1 MSKNNKN
8 ANNEMNSDKAESQ
21 DMDSQDMDSQEQLN
35 QFLSPRYRY
44 HGEFT
49 PENLAFNANLK
60 EFAQR
65 VVLICSLETG
75 GKVSSAEAYSDI
87 KKLWKEL
94 KASKKNLLKKEKE
107 E

>member
-8 ANNEMNSDKAESQ
+8 ANNEMNSDKAE
-21 DMDSQDMDSQEQLN
+21 SQDMDSQEQLN

-49 PENLAFNANLK
+49 PENLAFNANLQ